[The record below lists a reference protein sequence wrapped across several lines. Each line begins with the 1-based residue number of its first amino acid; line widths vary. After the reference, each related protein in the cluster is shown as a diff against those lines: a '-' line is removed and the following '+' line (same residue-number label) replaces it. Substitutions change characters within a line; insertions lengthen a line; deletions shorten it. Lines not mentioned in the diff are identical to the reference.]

1 MAASRSTFFYFHSSP
16 PFGQS
21 FCPQSGRIWRCD
33 PRTHS
38 SFICPAPPGAPLI
51 HDLNSVQHSTYIN
64 LKHSLYLLYIFPTLF
79 TYIRILECRMSVFNV
94 RFDPVVI
101 HDLKSAELQNVS
113 SNYFPDLFLSS
124 KISSNYFLYLIISTV
139 KDLKDLLLF
148 PYLYP
153 QSASNICS
161 VLPPWLF
168 MTQILL
174 TPTSLLTLLPPADVS
189 PI

>member
-113 SNYFPDLFLSS
+113 SNYFHDLFLTSV
-124 KISSNYFLYLIISTV
+124 KYL
-139 KDLKDLLLF
+139 
-148 PYLYP
+148 
-153 QSASNICS
+153 
-161 VLPPWLF
+161 
-168 MTQILL
+168 
-174 TPTSLLTLLPPADVS
+174 
-189 PI
+189 